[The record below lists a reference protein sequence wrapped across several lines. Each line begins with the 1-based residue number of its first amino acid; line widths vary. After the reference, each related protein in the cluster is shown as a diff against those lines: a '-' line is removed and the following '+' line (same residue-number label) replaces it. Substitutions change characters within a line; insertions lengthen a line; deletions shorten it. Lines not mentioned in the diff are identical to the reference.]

1 MQSVREY
8 KVLEAGQAA
17 AKSFPVAGA
26 TVLSGLRNLL
36 AVLAANASYVATG
49 NLAASY
55 VCGLVS
61 NALLLT
67 YSRMK

>member
-1 MQSVREY
+1 
-8 KVLEAGQAA
+8 
-17 AKSFPVAGA
+17 VASA
-26 TVLSGLRNLL
+26 TVLSAVRNML

-55 VCGLVS
+55 VSGLVS
-61 NALLLT
+61 NALLLA